1 MKLRSASIQP
11 NLFEQDEARSLPVPR
26 QKEQLATLIKTLL
39 LEITAASTS
48 GEIGND
54 QDHG

>member
-11 NLFEQDEARSLPVPR
+11 SLFEQDEARGLPMLR

-39 LEITAASTS
+39 LEITAVSTS
-48 GEIGND
+48 GESGND

>member
-11 NLFEQDEARSLPVPR
+11 SLFDQDETRSVTVPQ
-26 QKEQLATLIKTLL
+26 QKEQLATLIGTLL

-48 GEIGND
+48 GEISDD